1 MGAGV
6 DGPDGDAVRARG
18 TRLLLRLTN
27 ELCHLGCME
36 DAQSRLQFGGLLGD
50 LLGRQ
55 VDLRGIKLRE
65 DVVVLVRTALGAA
78 GGERLLVDV
87 VRILEGDLA
96 GDDVDRLLD
105 DLLTPAATGRP
116 AGPVAP
122 DDMATARAV
131 LAQGEIPAVRLRD
144 DLVEELNGVDLPT
157 GLQPDQL
164 FQHLL
169 DRNVQPDGL
178 PPAVLLLDRAARIA
192 LVPAHRAAL
201 GEWADDWAARA
212 GLTEPLRERRT
223 ARVTAAPDPDIPRC
237 LVVAVEPAR
246 DGTDEIVVRPWL
258 NSVPGYWDPQPG
270 EPAVTTLDHLGTAVE
285 RALRQGA
292 RLWSVPAEPGAGGRR
307 PPPPYVEFVLPYDLL
322 NHDVAGLT
330 HRIGDGQPLPL
341 SLKYGVHLRSLERM
355 RTDDALV
362 RDQWRERWRMLR
374 EHGVAVHG
382 WREPDGRTPGAWQA
396 TLAGEARHTA
406 VVLDAPTDAMAQAAL
421 RAAIAEGIGLAIWDR
436 RGVFR
441 EERREVITAL
451 FAAAPSP
458 ERIPLAVHLLRRNA
472 ETDGRGPGELLG
484 RHIGFL
490 WDDPTR
496 PVDLHPTD
504 LTDPND
510 PNDPQGRGGTAE
522 SVAPLD
528 PREPPAPLRP
538 VDSIGPDRPLH
549 SSHSSHSSH
558 PGRPG
563 HPLHHPIDPIAHGD
577 LASEEASA

>member
-6 DGPDGDAVRARG
+6 DGPEGDAVRARG

-27 ELCHLGCME
+27 VLCDLGCME
-36 DAQSRLQFGGLLGD
+36 DAQGRLHFGVVLGD

-65 DVVVLVRTALGAA
+65 DVVVLVRTALGTA
-78 GGERLLVDV
+78 GGERVLVEV

-96 GDDVDRLLD
+96 GDDLDRLLD
-105 DLLTPAATGRP
+105 DVLAPATAGRP
-116 AGPVAP
+116 TGPLAP
-122 DDMATARAV
+122 DDLTAARAV
-131 LAQGEIPAVRLRD
+131 LAQGEVPAVRLRD

-164 FQHLL
+164 FLHLL
-169 DRNVQPDGL
+169 DWNTQPDGL
-178 PPAVLLLDRAARIA
+178 PPAALLIDLAARIA
-192 LVPAHRAAL
+192 VAPAHRAAL
-201 GEWADDWAARA
+201 TEWADDWAART
-212 GLTEPLRERRT
+212 GLTAPLGRRRT
-223 ARVTAAPDPDIPRC
+223 ARVEAVPDPDIPRA

-246 DGTDEIVVRPWL
+246 DGSDEIVVRPWL

-270 EPAVTTLDHLGTAVE
+270 EPVTTTLDGLGTAVE

-292 RLWSVPAEPGAGGRR
+292 RLWSVPPEPGPGGRR

-362 RDQWRERWRMLR
+362 RDQWRERWRVLR

-382 WREPDGRTPGAWQA
+382 WREPDGRSPGAWQA
-396 TLAGEARHTA
+396 ALAGEARHTA
-406 VVLDAPTDAMAQAAL
+406 VVLDAPTGAMAQAAL

-451 FAAAPSP
+451 FAAAPFP

-472 ETDGRGPGELLG
+472 ETDGHGPGELLG
-484 RHIGFL
+484 RHIGFF

-496 PVDLHPTD
+496 TVDFHPVDPID
-504 LTDPND
+504 AVDPSN
-510 PNDPQGRGGTAE
+510 PSN
-522 SVAPLD
+522 PLD
-528 PREPPAPLRP
+528 PVDPL
-538 VDSIGPDRPLH
+538 D
-549 SSHSSHSSH
+549 
-558 PGRPG
+558 
-563 HPLHHPIDPIAHGD
+563 PIDPINPINETDGIGD
-577 LASEEASA
+577 IDPVPPGGLASEEASA